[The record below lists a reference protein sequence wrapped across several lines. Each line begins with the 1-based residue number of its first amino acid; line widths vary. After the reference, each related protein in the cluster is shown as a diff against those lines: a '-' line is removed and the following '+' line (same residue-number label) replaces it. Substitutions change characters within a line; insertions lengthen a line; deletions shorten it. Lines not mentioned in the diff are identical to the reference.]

1 MPVPLAARMR
11 PRNLNE
17 IVGQQHLLT
26 PGSVLHKM
34 ANQTQEVAVSIIL
47 YGPPGTG
54 KTTIAQAIAET
65 TGSHFVKLSAIDAGI
80 AQVRQVMKDAL
91 NLKEESDTP
100 TMLFVDEVHRFDK
113 KQQDALLPGVEAG
126 TITLIAATTENPSF
140 AVNKALVSRSLILKL
155 EPIEDTDLG
164 TLLQRAMSDTERGL
178 GDKYT
183 IDPEARSQLIRLAS
197 GDARALLNRLEA
209 CTLLAQ
215 DDHITVKNVEDAV
228 GSTALSYDRDGDQ
241 HYDVV
246 SAWIKSMRG
255 SDPDAALHYLALML
269 SAGEDPRFISRRLMI
284 HAAEDVG
291 MADPSALQTATAA
304 HLAVSHVGMPE
315 AQLILGMATIH
326 IATSP
331 KSNASYKAI
340 GQAMQDVA
348 EAKHSPVPPHLR
360 DAHYKGA
367 QALGHGVGY
376 LYPHDYSQNIVR
388 QQYMPDSLVGTSY
401 YQPTNNG
408 YESKVRTTME
418 FIRNYT
424 KG

>member
-1 MPVPLAARMR
+1 M
-11 PRNLNE
+11 
-17 IVGQQHLLT
+17 
-26 PGSVLHKM
+26 
-34 ANQTQEVAVSIIL
+34 
-47 YGPPGTG
+47 
-54 KTTIAQAIAET
+54 
-65 TGSHFVKLSAIDAGI
+65 
-80 AQVRQVMKDAL
+80 
-91 NLKEESDTP
+91 
-100 TMLFVDEVHRFDK
+100 
-113 KQQDALLPGVEAG
+113 
-126 TITLIAATTENPSF
+126 
-140 AVNKALVSRSLILKL
+140 SRSLILKL

-401 YQPTNNG
+401 YEPTNNG
-408 YESKVRTTME
+408 YESNVRTTME

-424 KG
+424 KE